1 MPNSPQSM
9 VVCTCRA
16 LSTPYIP
23 HLPSFTP
30 QSGPHGVPLPLP
42 FPSPSSH
49 LDTQHPTPNIFT
61 PSLLHSF
68 TPSLLHS
75 FSSSSSPWTFCSA
88 GAGAGAGAGAVAVA
102 VVAPYRSA
110 SLHIHLT
117 RLTLLSPRPDAPREL
132 CQTRSDSSPIQG
144 TRVGRTGCSLRT
156 DGQSFDVVLLRRRL
170 CE

>member
-30 QSGPHGVPLPLP
+30 PSGPHGVPLPLP
-42 FPSPSSH
+42 FPFVTPR
-49 LDTQHPTPNIFT
+49 HPTPNIFT
-61 PSLLHSF
+61 PSHLRTF

-88 GAGAGAGAGAVAVA
+88 AAAA
-102 VVAPYRSA
+102 APYRSA